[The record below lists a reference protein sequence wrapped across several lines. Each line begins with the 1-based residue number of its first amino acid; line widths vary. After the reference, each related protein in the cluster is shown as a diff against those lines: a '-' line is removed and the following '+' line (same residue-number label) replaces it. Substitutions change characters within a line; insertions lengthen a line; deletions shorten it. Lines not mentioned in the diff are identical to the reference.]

1 MPPVPDLQPR
11 IGTLEAGV
19 VVLVPVLVGGTCVQ
33 LSHRTFLLSHPKGG
47 LSHMTGTTRAT
58 GLAIP
63 HGDRRVRKDQPS
75 GRHLAMMSAS
85 TGLCGQPSPIF
96 GDNAKDGDLTHYQL

>member
-1 MPPVPDLQPR
+1 MPRVPDLRPR

-19 VVLVPVLVGGTCVQ
+19 VVLVPILVGGTCVQ

-47 LSHMTGTTRAT
+47 LNLYDRYYSCYWPRSATRGSPRA
-58 GLAIP
+58 GRSAIRSP
-63 HGDRRVRKDQPS
+63 PFAVT
-75 GRHLAMMSAS
+75 SAS

-96 GDNAKDGDLTHYQL
+96 PVMLKEGVLPFIG